1 MMNKT
6 TELINKALAF
16 LLAASVLS
24 LTGCGSTWDDS
35 RQVDTAVQYKT
46 PEVQTA
52 ADTVQTQDAPQEQ
65 SAETGG
71 IGIMRAYSDQEKE
84 RMKELQQSYQNET
97 IYPENL
103 IQEVDSAEEVTEGIL
118 CYIRST
124 GEYYLPDREL
134 TDEELLEIIDC
145 NFRITLNVNRKTK
158 EEYEAEDLAER
169 SMLEKKVQSAGG
181 VSEEKAIEIAEKAM
195 ETDIGARSGRMELH
209 IDYRG
214 WSSFLWD
221 VTNWNEY
228 RERGEIAYFFQFDD
242 TEDGWYSYHCVVNAL
257 DGSIL
262 DAYGL
267 TLSESSD
274 YDIVYYT
281 H

>member
-1 MMNKT
+1 MKNIKK
-6 TELINKALAF
+6 LINTAFVAL
-16 LLAASVLS
+16 LTVSVLS
-24 LTGCGSTWDDS
+24 LTGCGSTGDGS
-35 RQVDTAVQYKT
+35 QQVDTAVKY
-46 PEVQTA
+46 EISEIQTTA
-52 ADTVQTQDAPQEQ
+52 ETSQTQDIKDAEQEQ
-65 SAETGG
+65 SVETG
-71 IGIMRAYSDQEKE
+71 IIIRSYSDQEKE

-103 IQEVDSAEEVTEGIL
+103 ILEVDSAEEITEGTL
-118 CYIRST
+118 CYIRAT

-134 TDEELLEIIDC
+134 TNEELLEIIDC
-145 NFRITLNVNRKTK
+145 NFRIALNANKKTQ
-158 EEYEAEDLAER
+158 EEVEAEDLAER
-169 SMLEKKVQSAGG
+169 AMLEQKVQSADG
-181 VSEEKAIEIAEKAM
+181 VSEEEAMEIAEKAM
-195 ETDIGARSGRMELH
+195 ETDLGAKSGRMEIH

-221 VTNWNEY
+221 VTNWNDY
-228 RERGEIAYFFQFDD
+228 KDRAEIAYFFQFDD

-262 DAYGL
+262 NAYGL

-274 YDIVYYT
+274 YDIVFYT